1 MFCFR
6 LLALKLQKFRT
17 NFKRLIF
24 YGDSKLFCRIA
35 LYGVRLRVGRGA
47 GALGALGAK
56 KQRPRLRAAEGA
68 AKFSVAKFA
77 KPATLWQDHCMHG
90 DYLGN

>member
-56 KQRPRLRAAEGA
+56 KQRPRLRALQNLE
-68 AKFSVAKFA
+68 
-77 KPATLWQDHCMHG
+77 LLNLQNLQHCGRITACMAII
-90 DYLGN
+90 

>member
-17 NFKRLIF
+17 NFKRLVF

-56 KQRPRLRAAEGA
+56 KQRPRLRALQNLV
-68 AKFSVAKFA
+68 S
-77 KPATLWQDHCMHG
+77 LNLQNLQHCGRITACMAII
-90 DYLGN
+90 